1 MSAGLFIVT
10 TPTHLKQ
17 DLVGWF
23 PCYLHRRKTVEDII
37 SNESSKCFL
46 QPGNCGDLLRESG
59 LTGWDYT
66 IAGEREGWQKSS
78 WSLLL
83 FFFLLFVSFLPQT
96 GEKYFYL
103 FWARDC
109 FCCSLVV
116 SCPWYDHQRHTTH
129 CILCT
134 ERHLPQSCTCTFA
147 HIYTLKQMHKH
158 CSSTAEIYM
167 QYAHKHTCINKPKEI
182 YHISVKAAVHL
193 SWL

>member
-17 DLVGWF
+17 DLVGWI

-83 FFFLLFVSFLPQT
+83 FFFVVCFFPPTDRRKIFLPFLGQRLFLLLSSGLLPLIRSSETYNPLHFMHWAASAAKLHMHICTHIHPETDAQT
-96 GEKYFYL
+96 LFKYHWNIY
-103 FWARDC
+103 AVC
-109 FCCSLVV
+109 T
-116 SCPWYDHQRHTTH
+116 QTH
-129 CILCT
+129 
-134 ERHLPQSCTCTFA
+134 
-147 HIYTLKQMHKH
+147 MH
-158 CSSTAEIYM
+158 
-167 QYAHKHTCINKPKEI
+167 
-182 YHISVKAAVHL
+182 
-193 SWL
+193 